1 MSDAST
7 IPIASVVAPPTGLDR
22 LIACGVLVASVLYFF
37 ATSKFLPLIAGAGAA
52 IDVFLATVLPGL
64 TVIML
69 LWAARP
75 TAFPKRRRRALVA
88 ATLLSS
94 AAAATLPILVAAA

>member
-7 IPIASVVAPPTGLDR
+7 IPIVASPTGLGR
-22 LIACGVLVASVLYFF
+22 LIARGLLFVSVLYFF
-37 ATSKFLPLIAGAGAA
+37 STSMFLPHNAGAGAA
-52 IDVFLATVLPGL
+52 VDVFLAAVLPGL

-75 TAFPKRRRRALVA
+75 AAFPQRRRRGPVA
-88 ATLLSS
+88 VAILFSAT
-94 AAAATLPILVAAA
+94 AATLPMLVAAV

>member
-7 IPIASVVAPPTGLDR
+7 IPIAPVVASPTGLGR
-22 LIACGVLVASVLYFF
+22 LIARGLLFASVVYFF
-37 ATSKFLPLIAGAGAA
+37 ATSTFLSHIAGASAA
-52 IDVFLATVLPGL
+52 IDVFLAAVIPGL

-75 TAFPKRRRRALVA
+75 AAFPQRRRRGLVA
-88 ATLLSS
+88 VAILFSAT
-94 AAAATLPILVAAA
+94 AATLPMLVAAV

>member
-7 IPIASVVAPPTGLDR
+7 TPIASVVAPPTGLGR
-22 LIACGVLVASVLYFF
+22 LIARGLLVESVLYFF
-37 ATSKFLPLIAGAGAA
+37 ATSKFLPHIAGAGAA

-75 TAFPKRRRRALVA
+75 TAFPQRRRRGLVAVAILFSATAATSPMLVA
-88 ATLLSS
+88 A
-94 AAAATLPILVAAA
+94 V